1 MAAWMAT
8 EIWHEFTKAVPITLT
23 PVADERLEVYLD
35 GEVIY
40 DRKAEGRNYPDMR
53 RVRAIR
59 TDIRQKL
66 ATMAAATS
74 S

>member
-1 MAAWMAT
+1 MPLAAWMAT
-8 EIWHEFTKAVPITLT
+8 EIWHEFGKDVPVTII

-40 DRKAEGRNYPDMR
+40 DRIEEGRNYPDMR

-59 TDIRQKL
+59 TSIRDRL
-66 ATMAAATS
+66 AS
-74 S
+74 LPDN